1 MHKRQDTVIITSN
14 KSDQCTDHNYMDMVM
29 HDHVDTSP
37 HTKLKSCQNMFA
49 TSMNIYLHYNLC
61 FVTTDVAGTQVV
73 LTLSHSDTNR
83 SLLNTGRC
91 MQSILNDIFPT
102 LHKYIYQMLVF
113 LTLYFILF

>member
-1 MHKRQDTVIITSN
+1 
-14 KSDQCTDHNYMDMVM
+14 MVM

-83 SLLNTGRC
+83 SLLNSVLSAKMFRFMDEVCSPYSMIFFQHCINTFIRC
-91 MQSILNDIFPT
+91 
-102 LHKYIYQMLVF
+102 
-113 LTLYFILF
+113 